1 MFTIQN
7 IDVQKKWTRTSPR
20 KEISHIRQNHQKNSH
35 SFRKLLKAHFS
46 AAWSSLALAVM
57 RCLCVSV
64 TFANSVKTNKRI
76 FKIFSP
82 SGSQTI
88 LFFQYQTAWQ
98 YSDGN
103 LANRGFE
110 CMWGANSEHIA
121 GFTSVL
127 WTVPAA
133 SAIHLAA
140 IDHAEFI
147 TLVAVKWPSLLT
159 ARNNDEVY
167 DKKPQRYAEDNV
179 MQW

>member
-57 RCLCVSV
+57 RCLCVLSH
-64 TFANSVKTNKRI
+64 SQILSKRI
-76 FKIFSP
+76 NVSSKFFHRRVAKPFYFFS
-82 SGSQTI
+82 TKR
-88 LFFQYQTAWQ
+88 L
-98 YSDGN
+98 GN
-103 LANRGFE
+103 IPTGTLLTGASNACGVGRNRD
-110 CMWGANSEHIA
+110 SEHIA

-127 WTVPAA
+127 WTIPAT
-133 SAIHLAA
+133 SALHLAA
-140 IDHAEFI
+140 MDHAEFI

-167 DKKPQRYAEDNV
+167 K
-179 MQW
+179 